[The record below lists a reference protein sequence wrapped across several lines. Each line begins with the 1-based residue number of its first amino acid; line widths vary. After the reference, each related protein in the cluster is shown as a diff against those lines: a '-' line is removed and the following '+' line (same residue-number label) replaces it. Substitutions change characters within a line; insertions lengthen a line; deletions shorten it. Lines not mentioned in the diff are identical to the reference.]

1 MKGLTNILF
10 SMLGIKNTFQKSFF
24 TKEFKDLT
32 GASRKSIIA
41 LSIILALT
49 ISALGYAIGGIKYL
63 GKRMD
68 NPYTNWVNMAI
79 PFNNQSKIP
88 KLEQHFD
95 SKINRDSFF
104 LSSIT
109 KYKKEDKKFLNT
121 KTQEIFALKC
131 RSVARDESLLRE
143 ILKKKNVVK
152 GYVYKE
158 GDDFD
163 FPKCGIV
170 IKQSSLVNFL
180 SYDDDEE
187 LLKLPLVS
195 SEGFIYFPEVVSIV
209 KELPNKAH
217 ALYSNHY
224 SNILNATPGEIGYIS
239 VSAQNIISFVGDL
252 KSDDN
257 KKNTSDLKELF
268 KEYNVLDVDYGKIPI
283 TSKSN
288 LDEFTLTLGEFLDF
302 KTIRSLTSI
311 IKESGIM
318 TNPANNFKAECNI
331 GDFKNLKNPHYLAY
345 NFDKLDKVR
354 ALNEFLKND
363 TRFGMEITMD
373 QVESKENFALVSN
386 LTALMALIL
395 LGFSILSIVFY
406 ISSLLTTHLENIKN
420 NLGTL
425 KAFGLSNKFLVSV
438 YLKIIIL
445 FILISSVIGL
455 MISFLIKLLEKSVS
469 KVSVIDLFDYRIF
482 LTILVIVIISSV
494 ISYRTISKILLKTP
508 GDLIYNR

>member
-1 MKGLTNILF
+1 MKGLTNILL
-10 SMLGIKNTFQKSFF
+10 SILGIKNAFQKSFF
-24 TKEFKDLT
+24 TKEFQDLT
-32 GASRKSIIA
+32 GTSRKSIIA

-63 GKRMD
+63 GERMD
-68 NPYTNWVNMAI
+68 NPYTNWVNMSI
-79 PFNNQSKIP
+79 TPNYIDKIP
-88 KLEQHFD
+88 KLEQYFD
-95 SKINRDSFF
+95 SKANRDSFY
-104 LSSIT
+104 LSNIT
-109 KYKKEDKKFLNT
+109 KYKKEDKRFLNT
-121 KTQEIFALKC
+121 KTQEIFDLKC
-131 RSVARDESLLRE
+131 RSVARDANLLKE
-143 ILKKKNVVK
+143 ILKKNNVVE

-170 IKQSSLVNFL
+170 IKQSSLNNYL

-195 SEGFIYFPEVVSIV
+195 SEGFIYFPQVVSIV

-217 ALYSNHY
+217 ALYTNHY
-224 SNILNATPGEIGYIS
+224 SNILNTTPGEIGFIS
-239 VSAQNIISFVGDL
+239 VSAQNNISFIGDL
-252 KSDDN
+252 KSTDN
-257 KKNTSDLKELF
+257 KKTTKELKELF
-268 KEYNVLDVDYGKIPI
+268 KEYNVLDVEFEKIPI

-302 KTIRSLTSI
+302 NTIRSLTPI

-318 TNPANNFKAECNI
+318 INPANNFKAECNI
-331 GDFKNLKNPHYLAY
+331 GDFKNLGNPHYLAF

-354 ALNEFLKND
+354 SLNEFIKND
-363 TRFGMEITMD
+363 KRFGMEITMD

-406 ISSLLTTHLENIKN
+406 ISSLLTTHLESIKN

-425 KAFGLSNKFLVSV
+425 KAFGLSNRFLVSV
-438 YLKIIIL
+438 YLKIIVL

-455 MISFLIKLLEKSVS
+455 LISFVIKFLESIVS
-469 KVSVIDLFDYRIF
+469 KVPVIDLFDYRIF